1 MELLIPGLLLV
12 ALMVYAS
19 TKIKKTAAEAFEA
32 ETIETDAFILEK
44 PAEFLNI
51 INRDPAL
58 ELDVYSRDYGLEHA
72 SEVRQA
78 RVEIRRFENST
89 IDEAVERIR
98 DSATVKSD
106 IAEIINE
113 RKYRLIEAERIEKGI
128 GYREIYKIAA
138 RGATVYELKVIALE
152 DANEDVTRRI
162 ETIVASFILK

>member
-19 TKIKKTAAEAFEA
+19 TKIKKTAAEAFEP
-32 ETIETDAFILEK
+32 ETVETDAFVLEK
-44 PAEFLNI
+44 PAEFLNV

-58 ELDVYSRDYGLEHA
+58 ELDAYSREFGVEHA
-72 SEVRQA
+72 ADVRQA

-89 IDEAVERIR
+89 IDEAFARIKESSGVR
-98 DSATVKSD
+98 SD
-106 IAEIINE
+106 IPEIIDE
-113 RKYRLIEAERIEKGI
+113 RKYRVIEAERIEKGI

-138 RGATVYELKVIALE
+138 SGPDLFELKVIALE
-152 DANEDVTRRI
+152 DANEDVANRI